1 MTAEF
6 ESMAELLLVVLTIIC
21 MVQLAFT
28 GLLLWYL
35 KRMADSLRGG
45 AAAAAP
51 SSPEPGAATAPAPGE
66 AGEAAPAAP
75 PVDTGA
81 PVAPVAA
88 VTAAT
93 PLEPAPPAVD
103 VLGDSPGI
111 QASIGRLSEK
121 YRLKDF
127 IIATLDGL
135 VVVSLGPG
143 SSDDAARFS
152 DLHRRK
158 RKPDVPGVTFL
169 ELVHRGEPMLAI
181 LRSDHPLTPGQ
192 VRGVEE
198 DARKILNWWL

>member
-45 AAAAAP
+45 AAGAAP
-51 SSPEPGAATAPAPGE
+51 SPLAPGAATAPAPGE
-66 AGEAAPAAP
+66 AGEAAMAAP
-75 PVDTGA
+75 QVDTGA
-81 PVAPVAA
+81 PDAMVAPV
-88 VTAAT
+88 T
-93 PLEPAPPAVD
+93 PVEPVPPAVD
-103 VLGDSPGI
+103 VLGDSPDI
-111 QASIGRLSEK
+111 QASINRLSEK

-135 VVVSLGPG
+135 VVVSLSPG

-158 RKPDVPGVTFL
+158 RKPDVPGTTFL

-181 LRSDHPLTPGQ
+181 LRSDHPPTPGQ